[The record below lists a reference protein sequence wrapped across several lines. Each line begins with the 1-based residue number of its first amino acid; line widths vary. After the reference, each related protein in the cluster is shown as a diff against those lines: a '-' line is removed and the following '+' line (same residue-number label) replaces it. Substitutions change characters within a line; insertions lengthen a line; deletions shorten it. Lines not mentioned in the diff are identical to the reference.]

1 MIEQLVV
8 KDYILF
14 EKAQIDFNNGM
25 SVITGE
31 TGAGKSLLIDA
42 IGYLSGDRLHSNI
55 VRQGKEKC
63 VLTMVISTENE
74 NVLNFLQ
81 ENDFEIE
88 DGQIIISRTI
98 TQNQKS
104 TIRINQ
110 QITTL
115 GFVKQLVGMMVDV
128 HSQMD
133 TYQLMDE
140 KVQLNLLDQY
150 ANTMSL
156 RKDVEKAYSEYRR
169 CFMNLK
175 EAKEETYSDDEL
187 DYATLQYNKIEELDV
202 KEGEFESLQEQ
213 IKIYENAQNTLDSLN
228 ASIYALDKESGI
240 LDTIYDLY
248 RNLSKDVVL
257 APFSSSLENQYHEL
271 MDICEELKE
280 KRSSFDQNI
289 NLDALQEREHA
300 IRTMFRKHGGSYES
314 LMRAKD
320 AYLEKIDKIL
330 HRQDV
335 IDKLEKELKNKETTY
350 HSLAIKLS
358 KKRQSVFKEL
368 SKKIEEHCHDLMLE
382 KARFKVARLEKEA
395 SKDGIDLINF
405 EVSMN
410 PGQPF
415 SPLKLSASGGELS
428 RLMLAL
434 KVVFQSQNGI
444 ETIIFDEIDTGVSGK
459 VAFAMG
465 NKMHNLAQK
474 YQVLCITHLASVACW
489 ANTHYCVKKEAS
501 KTSTKTAIHE
511 LDEQQTIEELAV
523 MSHGDVSESGVLAA
537 QELKKRVKAQ

>member
-14 EKAQIDFNNGM
+14 EKAQIDFNKGM

-63 VLTMVISTENE
+63 VLTMVLSTENE
-74 NVLNFLQ
+74 QVLQFL
-81 ENDFEIE
+81 EDNDFEIE

-115 GFVKQLVGMMVDV
+115 NFVKKLIGMMIDV

-150 ANTMSL
+150 AQTLQL
-156 RKDVEKAYSEYRR
+156 RKEVGDAYSSYHK
-169 CFMNLK
+169 CVLKLK
-175 EAKEETYSDDEL
+175 EVKEETYSDDEL
-187 DYATLQYNKIEELDV
+187 DYATAQYNKIEELDV
-202 KEGEFESLQEQ
+202 KEGELEELQEQ
-213 IKIYENAQNTLDSLN
+213 IKIYANAQNTLDLLN
-228 ASIYALDKESGI
+228 ESIYSLDKENGI
-240 LDTIYDLY
+240 LDTIYDMY
-248 RNLSKDVVL
+248 RSLSKDAL
-257 APFSSSLENQYHEL
+257 LYEYSTSLENQYHEI
-271 MDICEELKE
+271 MDICEELKD
-280 KRSSFDQNI
+280 KRSSFEQGVD
-289 NLDALQEREHA
+289 LDSLQEREHA
-300 IRTMFRKHGGSYES
+300 IRTMFRKHGGSYQS
-314 LMRAKD
+314 LMEAKEG
-320 AYLEKIDKIL
+320 YLEKIDKIL

-335 IDKLEKELKNKETTY
+335 IDKLEKELKKQESAYTT
-350 HSLAIKLS
+350 LAQKLS

-368 SKKIEEHCHDLMLE
+368 SQKIEEHCHDLMLE
-382 KARFKVARLEKEA
+382 KAKFQVARTSKEA
-395 SKDGIDLINF
+395 SRDGIDEICF

-465 NKMHNLAQK
+465 NKMHNLSQN

-501 KTSTKTAIHE
+501 KTSTKTAIQE
-511 LDEQQTIEELAV
+511 LDEQKTIEELAV
-523 MSHGDVSESGVLAA
+523 MSNGDVSESGILAA
-537 QELKKRVKAQ
+537 KELKKRVKA

>member
-14 EKAQIDFNNGM
+14 EKAQIDFNSGM

-42 IGYLSGDRLHSNI
+42 IGYLSGDRIHSNI

-63 VLTMVISTENE
+63 VLTMVMSCDNE
-74 NVLNFLQ
+74 QVKNFLE
-81 ENDFEIE
+81 ENDFEME
-88 DGQIIISRTI
+88 DNQIIISRTV

-115 GFVKQLVGMMVDV
+115 GFVKKLIGMMVDV

-140 KVQLNLLDQY
+140 KVQLDLLDQY
-150 ANTMSL
+150 ANTYDLSQEV
-156 RKDVEKAYSEYRR
+156 KEAYSLYHG
-169 CFMNLK
+169 CILKLK
-175 EAKEETYSDDEL
+175 EVKEETYSDDEL
-187 DYATLQYNKIEELDV
+187 NYATAQYNKIEELDV
-202 KEGEFESLQEQ
+202 KKGELEELQEQ
-213 IKIYENAQNTLDSLN
+213 IKIYENAQNTMDLLN
-228 ASIYALDKESGI
+228 SSIYALDKEAGV
-240 LDTIYDLY
+240 LDTIYDMY
-248 RNLSKDVVL
+248 RSCSKDATL
-257 APFSSSLENQYHEL
+257 SEQAASLENQYHEL
-271 MDICEELKE
+271 MDICEQLKE
-280 KRSSFDQNI
+280 KRSAFEDGVD
-289 NLDALQEREHA
+289 LDHLQEREHA
-300 IRTMFRKHGGSYES
+300 IKTMFRKHGGSYES
-314 LMRAKD
+314 LMQAKAD
-320 AYLEKIDKIL
+320 YLDKIDKIL

-335 IDKLEKELKNKETTY
+335 IDKLEKECQKQEKNY
-350 HSLAIKLS
+350 FDLAKKLS
-358 KKRQSVFKEL
+358 KNRQAVFKEL
-368 SKKIEEHCHDLMLE
+368 AEKIEAHCHDLMLE
-382 KARFKVARLEKEA
+382 KARFKVSRSEKEA
-395 SKDGIDLINF
+395 SRDGIDAISF

-415 SPLKLSASGGELS
+415 TPLKTSASGGELS

-434 KVVFQSQNGI
+434 KVVFQSQKGI
-444 ETIIFDEIDTGVSGK
+444 GTIIFDEIDTGVSGK

-465 NKMHNLAQK
+465 NKMHSLSQN

-501 KTSTKTAIHE
+501 KTSTKTSIQE
-511 LDEQQTIEELAV
+511 LSEDQSIEELAI
-523 MSHGDVSESGVLAA
+523 MSNGTVSESGLMAA
-537 QELKKRVKAQ
+537 RELKKRVNA